1 MEWFLLNDCAVI
13 TELLCIRLRAQWL
26 SARAAGDEAES
37 RWKRG
42 RGVSPSGEGAR
53 GSGVGGR
60 EIIFSSRPSPFSAK
74 RVFYPYALTVYQEL
88 D

>member
-42 RGVSPSGEGAR
+42 RGVSPRGEGR
-53 GSGVGGR
+53 GGAGLGG
-60 EIIFSSRPSPFSAK
+60 EK
-74 RVFYPYALTVYQEL
+74 
-88 D
+88 